1 MKSNLKYEYE
11 KLANL
16 ESIIGNKKS
25 CFIVGKN
32 SFIMSGFSL
41 FLKNSKINNYIIHS
55 DFSVNPKFDDI
66 INGVKIIQDFK
77 PEIIIGIGGGS
88 VLDTAKLIS
97 VFATYDKSIQD
108 VILGKEK
115 ITDRCIELCLIPTTA
130 GSGSEATHFA
140 VVYMDNIKYSVAS
153 EYLLPDY
160 VILDPVLLESL
171 PTKQASISAFDA
183 FSQAIESIWSIH
195 ANHESIEFALE
206 SLKLLNNNIDHLI
219 LNPNKECR
227 KNILNAS
234 NLAGKAINITKTTAP
249 HALSY
254 FLTINYKIPHGLAVF
269 LFLRQFVHYNS
280 PTNIYKLKSTILKSD
295 YIYRFNL
302 ILNAINVKNE
312 QELSERILYL
322 LSIANLPNSLI
333 AFGIKTE
340 SDLIL
345 ISDSVNVERLNNN
358 PMRLEKRDILEI
370 LHKISK

>member
-11 KLANL
+11 QLVKL

-32 SFIMSGFSL
+32 SFTMSGFSV

-140 VVYMDNIKYSVAS
+140 VVYMDNNKYSVAS

-183 FSQAIESIWSIH
+183 FSQAIESIWSSQSTV
-195 ANHESIEFALE
+195 ESLNFALE
-206 SLKLLNNNIDHLI
+206 SLKLLNNNIDQLI
-219 LNPNKECR
+219 TNPNHECR
-227 KNILNAS
+227 KNILHAS
-234 NLAGKAINITKTTAP
+234 NLAGKAINISKTTAP

-269 LFLRQFVHYNS
+269 IILRQFIFYNS
-280 PTNIYKLKSTILKSD
+280 PSNIEKLKPSILKSD
-295 YIYRFNL
+295 YIYRYNL
-302 ILNAINVKNE
+302 ILKAVNVLNE
-312 QELSERILYL
+312 EEFSQRILYL
-322 LSIANLPNSLI
+322 LSLAKLPNCLSFFEINSELKINMI
-333 AFGIKTE
+333 AE
-340 SDLIL
+340 A
-345 ISDSVNVERLNNN
+345 VNEERLNNN
-358 PMRLEKRDILEI
+358 PMVVKKNDILEI
-370 LHKISK
+370 LNKIV

>member
-11 KLANL
+11 ELVKL
-16 ESIIGNKKS
+16 ESIIVNKKS

-32 SFIMSGFSL
+32 SFTMSGFSV

-66 INGVKIIQDFK
+66 IKGVKIIQDFK

-171 PTKQASISAFDA
+171 PTIQASISAFDA
-183 FSQAIESIWSIH
+183 FSQAVESIWSIH
-195 ANHESIEFALE
+195 ANDE
-206 SLKLLNNNIDHLI
+206 SLNFAFESLILLNNNIDQLI
-219 LNPNKECR
+219 LNPNKKCR
-227 KNILNAS
+227 KNILKAS

-254 FLTINYKIPHGLAVF
+254 FLTINYKIPHGIAVF
-269 LFLRQFVHYNS
+269 IILRLFVFYNS
-280 PTNIYKLKSTILKSD
+280 PTNIIKLKPFISNKDYLK
-295 YIYRFNL
+295 RFNL
-302 ILNAINVKNE
+302 ILFAVKVNNE
-312 QELSERILYL
+312 KELSKRILNLISLSNLTNYL
-322 LSIANLPNSLI
+322 QALNLFTEYDIKLIAN
-333 AFGIKTE
+333 
-340 SDLIL
+340 
-345 ISDSVNVERLNNN
+345 SVNQERLINN
-358 PMRLEKRDILEI
+358 PMSLNESDII
-370 LHKISK
+370 KIFNKIN

>member
-11 KLANL
+11 QLVKM

-32 SFIMSGFSL
+32 SFTISGFSV
-41 FLKNSKINNYIIHS
+41 FLKNSNINNYIIHS

-66 INGVKIIQDFK
+66 INGIKIVQDFK

-183 FSQAIESIWSIH
+183 FSQAIESIWSSQSTV
-195 ANHESIEFALE
+195 ESLDFAFE
-206 SLKLLNNNIDHLI
+206 SLKLLNNNFDQLI

-227 KNILNAS
+227 KNILHAS

-269 LFLRQFVHYNS
+269 IILRQFVYYNS
-280 PTNIYKLKSTILKSD
+280 PSNITKLKPSILKSD

-302 ILNAINVKNE
+302 ILKAVNVINEE
-312 QELSERILYL
+312 QLSKRILNL
-322 LSIANLPNSLI
+322 LSLAKLPNSLSFFEINSELKIKMI
-333 AFGIKTE
+333 AE
-340 SDLIL
+340 A
-345 ISDSVNVERLNNN
+345 VNEERLNNN
-358 PMRLEKRDILEI
+358 PMVVKKNDILEI
-370 LHKISK
+370 LNKIV

>member
-1 MKSNLKYEYE
+1 MKNNLKYEYE
-11 KLANL
+11 ELIKL

-25 CFIVGKN
+25 CFVVGNN
-32 SFIMSGFSL
+32 SFTMSGFSV
-41 FLKNSKINNYIIHS
+41 FLKNSKINNYIIYS

-97 VFATYDKSIQD
+97 VFTNFDKSIKD

-160 VILDPVLLESL
+160 VILDPILLESL

-183 FSQAIESIWSIH
+183 FSQAIESIWSSQSTR
-195 ANHESIEFALE
+195 ESLNFALE
-206 SLKLLNNNIDHLI
+206 SLKLLNNNIDQLI
-219 LNPNKECR
+219 TNPNNECR
-227 KNILNAS
+227 KNILHAA
-234 NLAGKAINITKTTAP
+234 NLAGKAINISKTTAP

-254 FLTINYKIPHGLAVF
+254 FLTINYNIPHGLAVF
-269 LFLRQFVHYNS
+269 IILKQFVYYNS
-280 PTNIYKLKSTILKSD
+280 PNNIEKLKPTILKSD
-295 YIYRFNL
+295 YIHRYNL
-302 ILNAINVKNE
+302 ILKVVNVLNE
-312 QELSERILYL
+312 EELSQRILYL
-322 LSIANLPNSLI
+322 LSLAKLPNSLLTFDINSELEISMI
-333 AFGIKTE
+333 A
-340 SDLIL
+340 DA
-345 ISDSVNVERLNNN
+345 VNEERLNNN
-358 PMRLEKRDILEI
+358 PMVVKKSDILDI
-370 LHKISK
+370 LKQIL